1 VGRELRRRSVS
12 AIRSGVPRLETI
24 KGISRP
30 FGIAAGQVAV
40 WVGSNTD
47 STVTRIEP
55 DTRRNIAEIMSG
67 ASRPTRAAS
76 SASPTGAGF
85 VWALNRIASEVVRID
100 PRTNDVVARIPL
112 GPGVEPRT
120 LHVAGDAVWL
130 SVGTPG
136 FDARRAGR
144 RSESG

>member
-1 VGRELRRRSVS
+1 M
-12 AIRSGVPRLETI
+12 
-24 KGISRP
+24 
-30 FGIAAGQVAV
+30 AGEGAV

-55 DTRRNIAEIMSG
+55 DTRMKVAEIDVRRDPPYESG
-67 ASRPTRAAS
+67 LFGVA
-76 SASPTGAGF
+76 TGARS
-85 VWALNRIASEVVRID
+85 VWALNRSTREVVRID
-100 PRTNDVVARIPL
+100 PRTNEVVARIPL

-136 FDARRAGR
+136 LDG
-144 RSESG
+144 